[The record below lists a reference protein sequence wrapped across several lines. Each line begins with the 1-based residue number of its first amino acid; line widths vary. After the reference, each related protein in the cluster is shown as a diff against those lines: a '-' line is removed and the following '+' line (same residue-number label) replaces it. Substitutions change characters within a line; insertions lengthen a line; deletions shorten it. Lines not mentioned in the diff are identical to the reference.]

1 MLKVLRRLSARE
13 LLVVAVCLALT
24 VAQTWLDL
32 ELPDYMEEI
41 TRVLQTPDGTMSD
54 IWSAGVGMLLI
65 TLASAATAVLVG
77 LLGAR
82 LAAGFS
88 MRLRSDIFTRVSD
101 FSMEEINSFSTASLI
116 TRTTNDITQVQMLIA
131 MGLQVV
137 IKAPIMAVWALAKVS
152 AGSWEWLT
160 LTGGSVVSLV
170 VIIASVMSYAHP
182 RFRRIQTLTDNI
194 TRVTRENL
202 TGIRVVRAYNAEE
215 YQEQKFEQANEDLTD
230 NNLAVHRVMAV
241 FNPCMRLIMSGLT
254 LGIYWIGAFLIES
267 AALSDK
273 AVVFSEMIVFSQY
286 ATQVLMSFMM
296 LTMIFVMGPRVA
308 VSAKRINEVLDTVPK
323 LRDGAA
329 SSSPEG
335 VRGDVEFR
343 GVSFR
348 YPDAEDYVLRDIS
361 FTARGGETVAFIGST
376 GSGKSTLINLV
387 PRFYD
392 ATEGQILI
400 DGVDVREYT
409 QEALRKKIGYIPQRA
424 VMFTGDVTSNIAFGD
439 SAGGEAIPED
449 VSRAA
454 MTAQAADFIEDM
466 DGGYSALVS
475 QGGTNIS
482 GGQKQRLSIARAIYR
497 DPEILVF
504 DDSFSALDYRTDRE
518 LRAALKRDTHGVTS
532 LIVAQ
537 RIGTIRDADRIIVL
551 DDGLL
556 VGSGTHDEL
565 MRDCE
570 VYREIAYSQLSREEL
585 GA

>member
-1 MLKVLRRLSARE
+1 MLRVLRRLSARE

-41 TRVLQTPDGTMSD
+41 TRVLQTPDGTMSE
-54 IWSAGVGMLLI
+54 IWSAGVGMLII

-170 VIIASVMSYAHP
+170 VIIVCVMSYAHP

-194 TRVTRENL
+194 TRVTQENL

-215 YQEQKFEQANEDLTD
+215 YQEQKFEQANKDLTD

-254 LGIYWIGAFLIES
+254 LGIYWIGTFLIES
-267 AALSDK
+267 AALTAK
-273 AVVFSEMIVFSQY
+273 ADIFSEMIVFSQY

-323 LRDGAA
+323 LRDGKAV
-329 SSSPEG
+329 SSPEG
-335 VRGDVEFR
+335 LRGDVEFR

-409 QEALRKKIGYIPQRA
+409 QEALRKKIGYVPQRA

-439 SAGGEAIPED
+439 SADGEVIPED
-449 VSRAA
+449 VARAA
-454 MTAQAADFIEDM
+454 VTAQAADFIEEM
-466 DGGYSALVS
+466 DGGYSAIVS
-475 QGGTNIS
+475 QGGTNVS
-482 GGQKQRLSIARAIYR
+482 GGQKQRLSIARAVYR

-504 DDSFSALDYRTDRE
+504 DDSFSALDYRTDRD

-551 DDGLL
+551 DEGLL
-556 VGSGTHDEL
+556 VGSGTHGEL

-585 GA
+585 GE